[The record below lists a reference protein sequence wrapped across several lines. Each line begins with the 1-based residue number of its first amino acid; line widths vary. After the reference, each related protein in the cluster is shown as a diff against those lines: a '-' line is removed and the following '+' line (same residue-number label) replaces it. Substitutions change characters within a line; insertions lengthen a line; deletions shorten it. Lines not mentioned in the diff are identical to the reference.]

1 MDALTAKGAFA
12 VSLYGESAFDELVD
26 LRRASDAAGY
36 NVVSL
41 RRGVLSRGEP
51 ADRRVWTFRA
61 EKDGVELLYARA
73 PESDVPWEKDLAVR
87 IANRLPELC
96 SRVALYAPGSG
107 NDALRAAAEKI
118 GIHLVTDTSTDA
130 LVASFAT
137 LAVSTA
143 PPSPADALRTLLATG
158 VPDDAA
164 LDEAVGAFGRA
175 YQAFRA
181 SRPVLDERTDSEAH
195 AARLAFLKS
204 VDRVAPEHVR
214 IPEGTSWAVR
224 LSAAGVDTGLLSD
237 TSRFGGPG
245 IDTVVGIATGLAAA
259 SLKVERVQ
267 VGASKRERR
276 EDAVLAPLDAPYG
289 GLWRLMVGAVEVAVL
304 TDLTPEGR
312 VAATRLL
319 TGDTPRVVVVSLDGD
334 LLSWWRS
341 TGGADPIGW
350 TGEEG
355 ADVARAIQ
363 ELTPAA

>member
-1 MDALTAKGAFA
+1 
-12 VSLYGESAFDELVD
+12 
-26 LRRASDAAGY
+26 
-36 NVVSL
+36 
-41 RRGVLSRGEP
+41 
-51 ADRRVWTFRA
+51 VWTFRA
-61 EKDGVELLYARA
+61 DKDGTELLYARA
-73 PESDVPWEKDLAVR
+73 PESDTPWENDLAER

-96 SRVALYAPGSG
+96 SRVALYAPGGG
-107 NDALRAAAEKI
+107 NDALREAAEKL
-118 GIHLVTDTSTDA
+118 GIQIVTDPSADA
-130 LVASFAT
+130 LVASFGT

-143 PPSPADALRTLLATG
+143 PPSPAEALKVLLATG
-158 VPDDAA
+158 VPDASA
-164 LDEAVGAFGRA
+164 LDEAVGTFARA

-181 SRPVLDERTDSEAH
+181 ARPVLDERSDGEAGS
-195 AARLAFLKS
+195 ARLAFLNS

-224 LSAAGVDTGLLSD
+224 LSAVGVDTGLLSD

-245 IDTVVGIATGLAAA
+245 IDTVVGIATGLAA
-259 SLKVERVQ
+259 SNLSVERVQ

-289 GLWRLMVGAVEVAVL
+289 GFWRLMVGAVEVAVL
-304 TDLTPEGR
+304 TNLTPEGR

-319 TGDTPRVVVVSLDGD
+319 TGDGPRVVVVSLDGD

-355 ADVARAIQ
+355 ADVARAIN
-363 ELTPAA
+363 ELTPAE